1 MTRSVQTACAA
12 LEVCKNLLVS
22 VKSAPVPPEPAAP
35 APIQATAQAAAA
47 PVGRLDVGPRP
58 AKNGRPEPRV
68 LLVERP
74 SADSAERWHRAL
86 ELLIEAGLP
95 TRSKDEDDD

>member
-1 MTRSVQTACAA
+1 
-12 LEVCKNLLVS
+12 
-22 VKSAPVPPEPAAP
+22 
-35 APIQATAQAAAA
+35 
-47 PVGRLDVGPRP
+47 
-58 AKNGRPEPRV
+58 V

-95 TRSKDEDDD
+95 TRSEDEDDD